1 MAADRFAFKRPAAC
15 LARLRVFPCLLVLIA
30 SLVLEGCSYTNAK
43 SSQSVFVFGTVCAVT
58 LFGSQEQEVYER
70 VFQRWRQIDTAM
82 SRQLDRS
89 DVARVN
95 AASGKKA
102 VAVSEDTFLVID
114 RGLAFSAQSGGR
126 FDITVGPLV
135 DLWDI
140 GGKNPKVPT
149 ERAIQERLSRVGYRK
164 VVLEPGDRTV
174 FLTDEGMMLDLGGI
188 AKGFAADEA
197 VSMLNAAGV
206 KGGIVDVGG
215 NIVVVGQKPD
225 GSPWRIGIQ
234 HPTEPRGK
242 YCGIVEIEGGCVVT
256 SGVYER
262 YFELDGKRYH
272 HILDTETGYPVEGPL
287 LSVSLLARDSLT
299 ADALSTAVF
308 AAGLP
313 AGHELVLKTDGLEAI
328 FILKGLRVLVTPG
341 LRDTFTL
348 TDPSFELAE
357 SGN

>member
-1 MAADRFAFKRPAAC
+1 
-15 LARLRVFPCLLVLIA
+15 
-30 SLVLEGCSYTNAK
+30 
-43 SSQSVFVFGTVCAVT
+43 
-58 LFGSQEQEVYER
+58 
-70 VFQRWRQIDTAM
+70 M
-82 SRQLDRS
+82 S
-89 DVARVN
+89 
-95 AASGKKA
+95 
-102 VAVSEDTFLVID
+102 
-114 RGLAFSAQSGGR
+114 
-126 FDITVGPLV
+126 
-135 DLWDI
+135 I
-140 GGKNPKVPT
+140 GGVIGPPW
-149 ERAIQERLSRVGYRK
+149 RATPELSAEA
-164 VVLEPGDRTV
+164 LS
-174 FLTDEGMMLDLGGI
+174 LDPPALV
-188 AKGFAADEA
+188 ACDAFAAFDPVTRKLQRCATEYEA
-197 VSMLNAAGV
+197 EMRATILAANGSGEAIVLKGALQLESGAWYWPTPQRTIEVTKALDPLNRKDRATIATSMARSLSKPSKASEVSMLNAAGV